1 MEFVSWGYYSQY
13 MKKSDWIIIP
23 IGEIK
28 VMFQT
33 TNQLRLSFLQMAAIL
48 HATGPD
54 LSFTTQ
60 QNQSVSQSNV
70 PGAQIF
76 LNIVLE
82 GIFQKIQ
89 HSERPLGALKKPRMS
104 LHLYTYHNL
113 IPYTLW

>member
-1 MEFVSWGYYSQY
+1 
-13 MKKSDWIIIP
+13 
-23 IGEIK
+23 
-28 VMFQT
+28 MFQT